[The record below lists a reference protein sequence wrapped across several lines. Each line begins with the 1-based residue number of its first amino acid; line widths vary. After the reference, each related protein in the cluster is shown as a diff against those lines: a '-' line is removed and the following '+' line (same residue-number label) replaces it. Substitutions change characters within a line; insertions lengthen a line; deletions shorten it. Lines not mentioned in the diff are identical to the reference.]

1 MSSESIWTLAITR
14 GHNGATTLF
23 KDGEMIFYVEEERL
37 TRQKYDGSPLAGII
51 KATEY
56 TDVIHELILCH
67 TYEQAPQLDW
77 TGEDVYQGLLRKM
90 GYTGFRTTNL
100 GQAHHLTH
108 AACAFYN
115 SGFDTAAA
123 VIVDGAGSALG
134 INEKGDVGYEFES
147 IFDCSYP
154 HQFDLMYKRVGT
166 NEIVGKRPLK
176 EDIEVDITVS
186 ENPGI
191 TKTYEAATEY
201 CGFGFIEAGKT
212 MGLSPYGKEDDK
224 IPDMIING
232 EGNRSFIRPM
242 YPGGALINE
251 SFYDYLQRKPQDGH
265 GVWTKKQKNVAW
277 KVQRQT
283 EQAMIDLIQKAIDV
297 TGKKNIVIAGGYGLN
312 CVANYKY
319 KKHFGDDVNIYV
331 EPVSHDGGTSIGA
344 AKFAYFMRTRS
355 TERLPLTS
363 LYLGPQYDP
372 ETYEEE
378 IQKYD
383 DVEVTEVTN
392 TDVANLIAEEN
403 IVTIFQ
409 GRSEAG
415 PRALG
420 NRSILFDPT
429 VKNGKDIVNE
439 VKRREFF
446 RPFAGTVLKEYAHDW
461 FDLAGMD
468 DTPFMMYA
476 VDVKEDKID
485 VIPSITHV
493 DNTCRIQTVTREQ
506 NENYY
511 DLIEEFRKIK
521 DVPILFNTSFNLG
534 GEPLVETIEDA
545 IKTIR
550 NSDLKYLYLP
560 EIGKLVKCETNLSIV
575 DEDDEEDDD

>member
-1 MSSESIWTLAITR
+1 MTEPVWTLAITR

-23 KDGEMIFYVEEERL
+23 KDNEMIFYVEEERL

-67 TYEQAPQLDW
+67 TYEHAPQLDW

-90 GYTGFRTTNL
+90 GYSGFRTTNL
-100 GQAHHLTH
+100 GSAHHLTH

-115 SGFDTAAA
+115 SGFDSAVA
-123 VIVDGAGSALG
+123 VIVDGAGSVLG
-134 INEKGDVGYEFES
+134 IDEKGNAGYEFES
-147 IFDCSYP
+147 IFDCAYP
-154 HQFDLMYKRVGT
+154 SQFDLVYKRIGT
-166 NEIVGKRPLK
+166 NDVVAKRPLK
-176 EDIEVDITVS
+176 EDLDIEITVS

-212 MGLSPYGKEDDK
+212 MGLSPYGKEDDN
-224 IPDMIING
+224 IPDFIING
-232 EGNRSFIRPM
+232 EGNRSLLRPM

-251 SFYDYLQRKPQDGH
+251 TFYDYLKRKPQDGKD
-265 GVWTKKQKNVAW
+265 VWTKKQKNVAW

-283 EQAMIDLIQKAIDV
+283 EKAMIDLIQKAIDK
-297 TGKKNIVIAGGYGLN
+297 TGQKNIVIAGGFGLN

-319 KKHFGDDVNIYV
+319 KQHFGDDVNIYV
-331 EPVSHDGGTSIGA
+331 EPISHDGGTSIGA
-344 AKFAYFMRTRS
+344 AKFAYHTRTKSRDKN
-355 TERLPLTS
+355 PLTS

-372 ETYEEE
+372 ETYEVELN
-378 IQKYD
+378 KHD
-383 DVEVTEVTN
+383 DVEVTEVTKA
-392 TDVANLIAEEN
+392 DVANLIAEGN
-403 IVTIFQ
+403 IVTMFQ

-429 VKNGKDIVNE
+429 VKDGKDIVNE
-439 VKRREFF
+439 VKHREFF
-446 RPFAGTVLKEYAHDW
+446 RPFAGTVLKEYVHDW

-468 DTPFMMYA
+468 ETPYMMYA
-476 VDVKEDKID
+476 VDVKEDKLD

-493 DNTCRIQTVTREQ
+493 DGTCRIQTVTREQ

-511 DLIEEFRKIK
+511 ELIEEFKKIK

-545 IKTIR
+545 VRTIQ
-550 NSDLKYLYLP
+550 NSDLNYLYLP
-560 EIGKLVKCETNLSIV
+560 EIGKLVKCETNLRATEEES
-575 DEDDEEDDD
+575 DED